1 MQDGMAPPPPVPVL
15 LAGLGTWGSSVSN
28 MFGRNPLRDGSPGW
42 HLPAPDELKECGV
55 DRQRIEAGDAD
66 EGAVEGALP
75 HLQGVEACPAHGVP
89 ACQGHRRLLCC
100 LRHRNCCLVVLSLN
114 GRSVKRIFSH
124 LKLLLAH
131 WA

>member
-1 MQDGMAPPPPVPVL
+1 
-15 LAGLGTWGSSVSN
+15 
-28 MFGRNPLRDGSPGW
+28 MFGRNPLRDGSPGR

-100 LRHRNCCLVVLSLN
+100 LRHRNCCLVVLLSQDLMLLDVPLTSN
-114 GRSVKRIFSH
+114 
-124 LKLLLAH
+124 LAKLLGKYH
-131 WA
+131 IQ